1 MKTEDI
7 SKKQPTFTEE
17 AKKSSPSRTPLQLVK
32 DFFKPKKAPEE
43 LPSLKKGV
51 VNHKIVHTPRVNHS
65 GLSTHLTQLAI
76 DLFYMKVI
84 SILEKKTKLTPLQ
97 ARATLTHAQISC
109 ALTGDL
115 LQTTCHIEDHLTIT
129 FLFEKGP
136 TCKLFSRLKA
146 YSIKS

>member
-7 SKKQPTFTEE
+7 SKKQPSFTEE
-17 AKKSSPSRTPLQLVK
+17 AKKNNPSRTPLQLVK
-32 DFFKPKKAPEE
+32 EFFKPKKVPEE
-43 LPSLKKGV
+43 IPTLQKV
-51 VNHKIVHTPRVNHS
+51 VVTHKIVHTPRVNHS
-65 GLSTHLTQLAI
+65 SLSTHLTQLAI

-84 SILEKKTKLTPLQ
+84 SILEKETKLTPLQ
-97 ARATLTHAQISC
+97 ARATLTHAQIDC

-115 LQTTCHIEDHLTIT
+115 LKTVCHIEDHLTIT

-146 YSIKS
+146 YSIVN